1 MQTALAENARQK
13 TLIAKINSRTACVGV
28 IGLGY
33 VGLPL
38 ALEAH
43 RAGYNV
49 IGFDVNESKIAT
61 LRDGKSYITDIPD
74 EKIHDAVLDSRF
86 AVDSAMSRLG
96 ECDIVIICVPTPLKK
111 ASTEPELSYLID
123 TVETIAKHLRSGQLI
138 VLESTTYPGTTRD
151 EVAFRLERSG
161 LRVGEDMFLAFSPER
176 VDPGNPAFHTQNIP
190 KIVGGMTAACSA
202 CASAFYNLIVQR
214 AVVVSSPQVAEMAKI
229 LENTYRLVNIALI
242 NETAQICNQ
251 MGIDIWEVIEASGTK
266 PFGFQKFYPGP
277 GVGGHCI
284 PIDPLYF
291 KWVSEKLGLQTKM
304 IDLAQSI
311 NEEMPAYV
319 AKRVVELLA
328 ANGGT
333 EGARVLVLGAAY
345 KKDVNDVRES
355 TVLQLIEELQGS
367 RLEVD
372 YHDPYIERIKL
383 SDGQLIS
390 SVELSPEQVAE
401 YGLVVIHTDH
411 SQFDYQMISGHARL
425 IFDTRNV
432 LRRSSCELTNVVFL

>member
-1 MQTALAENARQK
+1 M
-13 TLIAKINSRTACVGV
+13 
-28 IGLGY
+28 
-33 VGLPL
+33 
-38 ALEAH
+38 
-43 RAGYNV
+43 
-49 IGFDVNESKIAT
+49 
-61 LRDGKSYITDIPD
+61 
-74 EKIHDAVLDSRF
+74 
-86 AVDSAMSRLG
+86 
-96 ECDIVIICVPTPLKK
+96 PTPLKK

-123 TVETIAKHLRSGQLI
+123 TAETIAKHLRPGQLI

-151 EVAFRLERSG
+151 EVASRLERSG

-190 KIVGGMTAACSA
+190 KIVGGMTAACSV
-202 CASAFYNLIVQR
+202 CASAFYNSIVQR

-328 ANGGT
+328 ANG
-333 EGARVLVLGAAY
+333 
-345 KKDVNDVRES
+345 
-355 TVLQLIEELQGS
+355 
-367 RLEVD
+367 
-372 YHDPYIERIKL
+372 
-383 SDGQLIS
+383 
-390 SVELSPEQVAE
+390 VAE
-401 YGLVVIHTDH
+401 GGALV
-411 SQFDYQMISGHARL
+411 A
-425 IFDTRNV
+425 
-432 LRRSSCELTNVVFL
+432 